1 MSMLAV
7 KAFVQQ
13 TAASAT
19 VPVSNQWITSI
30 KAIEQPPKLAKLG
43 QVSVDFVSRV
53 TRHERRATMPRG
65 GGNKELLYIVDLDIY
80 ATATDEANGGRDFD
94 EILDAISTALRSVSL
109 ANTTTITD
117 PRTAATYQLLSIGEE
132 IEDQL
137 FEPELTETQ
146 GRVEFH
152 AVKRIPVTVWVTG

>member
-1 MSMLAV
+1 MSLLAV

-19 VPVSNQWITSI
+19 VPASNQFITSI

-53 TRHERRATMPRG
+53 SRRERRASMPRG
-65 GGNKELLYIVDLDIY
+65 AGNKEIQYIVDLDIY
-80 ATATDEANGGRDFD
+80 ATASDEQNGGRDFD
-94 EILDAISTALRSVSL
+94 EILDAISVALRSVSL
-109 ANTTTITD
+109 SSTTTIQD
-117 PRTAATYQLLSIGEE
+117 PRTLVNYQLLSIGEE
-132 IEDQL
+132 IEDEL
-137 FEPELTETQ
+137 YEPELTETQ

-152 AVKRIPVTVWVTG
+152 AIKRIPVRLWVTG